1 MMRDER
7 RLAEAARDP
16 ESAMLATTNDPLLA
30 FRDRF
35 PILERTNYLIS
46 NSLGA
51 VPDSAGASLQS
62 YYETWA
68 TRGIRAWEEG
78 WWTLTADMGDLLAP
92 LIGAGPG
99 EVVFQPNVTIS
110 HAVVLSAI
118 DFPPGRNRIVTD
130 AMHFPSIL
138 YLIQERQRDGAKVAV
153 VPTRDG
159 ITVDTGR
166 LIEAIDEQTAVV
178 CLSHVLF
185 RSAYIHDI
193 APIAARAREVGA
205 ITIIDGYQAVGTIPV
220 DVRALGVDIYIGG
233 CLKWLCGGP
242 GAAFL
247 WADPQLRSRLE
258 PRLTGWMAHRE
269 PFAFQPRLE
278 RRDDAWRL
286 LHGTPSIPALYAAR
300 TGLEIIREVG
310 VDAIRAKSLRQ
321 TDRLLQRA
329 DELGHRCTTPRD
341 PERRGGT
348 VAIDV
353 PNGYEVA
360 RSLKAREILCDYRP
374 KAGIR
379 LSPHFYNRDDELD
392 QAVEAIG
399 EILASGIWREHAAT
413 RTTVT

>member
-7 RLAEAARDP
+7 RLAEAARNP
-16 ESAMLATTNDPLLA
+16 ESTDPLLA
-30 FRDRF
+30 LRDRF

-62 YYETWA
+62 YHETWA
-68 TRGIRAWEEG
+68 TRGVRAWEEG
-78 WWTLTADMGDLLAP
+78 WWTLTTDMGDLLAP

-110 HAVVLSAI
+110 HAVGLSAI

-138 YLIQERQRDGAKVAV
+138 YLLQERQRDGAAVAI
-153 VPTRDG
+153 VPSRDG

-166 LIEAIDEQTAVV
+166 LIEAIDERTAVV
-178 CLSHVLF
+178 SLSHVLF
-185 RSAYIHDI
+185 RSAYIHDV

-247 WADPQLRSRLE
+247 WADPQLRGRLE

-300 TGLEIIREVG
+300 PGLEIIREVG
-310 VDAIRAKSLRQ
+310 VEAIRAKSLHQ

-329 DELGHRCTTPRD
+329 DELGYRCTTPRD

-399 EILASGIWREHAAT
+399 EILASGSWREHAAT

>member
-7 RLAEAARDP
+7 RGAETPRDY
-16 ESAMLATTNDPLLA
+16 ESSDPLLA

-35 PILERTNYLIS
+35 PILEQTNYLIS

-51 VPDSAGASLQS
+51 VPASVAASLQS

-68 TRGIRAWEEG
+68 TRGVRAWEEG
-78 WWTLTADMGDLLAP
+78 WWTLVADLGDLLAP

-110 HAVVLSAI
+110 HAVVLGAL

-138 YLIQERQRDGAKVAV
+138 YLLQEKSRDGAEV
-153 VPTRDG
+153 VIVPSRDG

-166 LIEAIDEQTAVV
+166 VIEAIDERTAVV

-185 RSAYIHDI
+185 RSAYIHEI
-193 APIAARAREVGA
+193 APIAARAREFGA

-247 WADPQLRSRLE
+247 WADPEIRGRLN
-258 PRLTGWMAHRE
+258 PRLTGWMAHQE

-300 TGLEIIREVG
+300 PGLEIIREAG
-310 VDAIRAKSLRQ
+310 VDAIRAKSLHQ

-341 PERRGGT
+341 PDRRGGT

-374 KAGIR
+374 RSGIR

-399 EILASGIWREHAAT
+399 EILASGCWREHAAT